1 MHPQTVVS
9 RHRRSAVTSVLASN
23 RLKRDPHVRL
33 SVRRES
39 SLRRE
44 LVILQQTQQ
53 QQVQAFV
60 FVPRVS
66 WLGGGLG
73 AAVVSAVLGD
83 GWWIEAWHFDSM
95 TTLG

>member
-9 RHRRSAVTSVLASN
+9 RHRRSAVTSVMAAN
-23 RLKRDPHVRL
+23 RLKRDPNVRL

-44 LVILQQTQQ
+44 PVILQQTQQ
-53 QQVQAFV
+53 QQVQAFL

-66 WLGGGLG
+66 DGRAHGGGCEGVGRSAPG
-73 AAVVSAVLGD
+73 ARR
-83 GWWIEAWHFDSM
+83 
-95 TTLG
+95 